1 LQSFSI
7 KEDEIKKKKKPVDP
21 VSENY
26 EDDTELQRALDESY
40 QHISPPLSIPTYPSQ
55 NIEESLDKDIATAL
69 LMSMEELE
77 FTEPQTYE
85 NLPLPVQAP
94 QVPPELEPE
103 SEPVPQLMDDS
114 VIDISEA
121 IEESKMEEEKR
132 QLNERRLHVREQD
145 DAYETSMAIDRSKE
159 DYLKEIE
166 RNEKKQ
172 KEELM
177 RLEKM
182 KAQEKDERERYL
194 KALELSL
201 PMEPDASDPN
211 ALHLTFRLPN
221 GDRFSRFFLK
231 SSTLKQVK
239 NFVDSQELQGK
250 SIPLSYNLITDFPK
264 QIWNNLALHLSETNF
279 QKRQLLRIE
288 LSEN

>member
-1 LQSFSI
+1 MTSEKKKEEIKQQQKPLAQNKYNGEEEEAVTLAINESLQSFSI

-121 IEESKMEEEKR
+121 IEESKMEEEKK
-132 QLNERRLHVREQD
+132 
-145 DAYETSMAIDRSKE
+145 TIK
-159 DYLKEIE
+159 
-166 RNEKKQ
+166 
-172 KEELM
+172 
-177 RLEKM
+177 
-182 KAQEKDERERYL
+182 
-194 KALELSL
+194 
-201 PMEPDASDPN
+201 
-211 ALHLTFRLPN
+211 
-221 GDRFSRFFLK
+221 
-231 SSTLKQVK
+231 
-239 NFVDSQELQGK
+239 
-250 SIPLSYNLITDFPK
+250 
-264 QIWNNLALHLSETNF
+264 
-279 QKRQLLRIE
+279 
-288 LSEN
+288 